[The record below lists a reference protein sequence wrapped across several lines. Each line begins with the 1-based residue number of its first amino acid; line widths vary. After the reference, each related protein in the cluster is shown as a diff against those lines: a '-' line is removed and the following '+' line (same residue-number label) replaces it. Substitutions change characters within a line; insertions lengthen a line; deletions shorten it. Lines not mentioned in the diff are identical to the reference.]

1 MALNIKNAE
10 VERLAA
16 EVAGLAN
23 ESKTEAIRRALADRK
38 ERLVVRRVKA
48 PRRGRT
54 GCKRCFKTGS
64 GRRFRRPCA
73 AGASPEK
80 NARRFW
86 ATCRPLL
93 FTGRDFS
100 KTDLAH

>member
-48 PRRGRT
+48 PRERQDRLQALFQDRIWPQIPAALRGRSIAR
-54 GCKRCFKTGS
+54 KER
-64 GRRFRRPCA
+64 
-73 AGASPEK
+73 EK
-80 NARRFW
+80 ILGYLPSVAFHR
-86 ATCRPLL
+86 
-93 FTGRDFS
+93 
-100 KTDLAH
+100 

>member
-1 MALNIKNAE
+1 MALNIKNAD

-48 PRRGRT
+48 SKEDRLQALFQDRIWPQIPAALRGRRIAKKEREKIL
-54 GCKRCFKTGS
+54 GYGPS
-64 GRRFRRPCA
+64 GV
-73 AGASPEK
+73 
-80 NARRFW
+80 
-86 ATCRPLL
+86 
-93 FTGRDFS
+93 
-100 KTDLAH
+100 